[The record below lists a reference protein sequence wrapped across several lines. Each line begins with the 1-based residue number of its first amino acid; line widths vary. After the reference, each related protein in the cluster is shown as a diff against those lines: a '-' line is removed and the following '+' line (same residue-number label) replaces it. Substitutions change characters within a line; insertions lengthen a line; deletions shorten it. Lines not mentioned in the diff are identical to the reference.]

1 MKKLKKKSEKKK
13 SKVKSK
19 VAQKRKVK
27 VKAAVKKKAAITK
40 NIKKTAPKKTV
51 TPKKSSISKAK
62 PDTVK
67 TKVEITKKATGQIKV
82 LSVDDEEVI
91 CFLLKKVLTKAGY
104 EVALAASGE
113 EGLKLMKKKSFDL
126 AIIDLK
132 MPGMGGIAFL
142 EKIKNLYPNTEAIIL
157 TGFGDIDIAVDA
169 MKKGAFNFLPKPFKR
184 DVFLTIISMALE
196 RRTMKTE
203 MEEAKTTI
211 REMENNASQKIGEL
225 EGQLIAVEH
234 AKQEL
239 GEQFNSIKKVLLDGT
254 GSHSDLEKKVM
265 SLEKVAQQIKAMEEK
280 VVAAESKKKGAL
292 RRAKNLG
299 EELNLRISGN
309 IELGNNLSEAKSG
322 LEKLKKE
329 THEEAAPAQKEES
342 TSGVSLTDIHQALA
356 DFRKENE
363 T

>member
-1 MKKLKKKSEKKK
+1 MKKLKKKYEKKK

-19 VAQKRKVK
+19 TAPKRKVK
-27 VKAAVKKKAAITK
+27 VKAAVKKA
-40 NIKKTAPKKTV
+40 APKKKAV
-51 TPKKSSISKAK
+51 VPKKSSISKAK
-62 PDTVK
+62 SDTVK
-67 TKVEITKKATGQIKV
+67 KKAEITEKTTGQIKV

-196 RRTMKTE
+196 RRTMKME
-203 MEEAKTTI
+203 MEEAKTAI
-211 REMENNASQKIGEL
+211 REIENNASQKIGEL

-254 GSHSDLEKKVM
+254 GSHSDLEKKVV

-309 IELGNNLSEAKSG
+309 IELGNNLNEAKSG